1 MIQPP
6 KTVYFIHT
14 QKKLHNFYNKNHGA
28 NVSKSFNC
36 QGKLTARVDKQKGQE
51 TDKLLPS
58 TSQLC
63 KSSAQKKKREKISQN
78 IYRS

>member
-1 MIQPP
+1 MISATQFQMIQPP

-14 QKKLHNFYNKNHGA
+14 QKKMHNFYNKNHGA

-51 TDKLLPS
+51 TQTFTFHIS
-58 TSQLC
+58 TM
-63 KSSAQKKKREKISQN
+63 
-78 IYRS
+78 